1 MLEVLNQASKS
12 AVVVQMVLATIFFV
26 TEVFAGKGINYGLW
40 AIVASANM
48 TIYWIKYMKF
58 HHKQVLVM
66 AVLYTV
72 FVSLMSGCHIYN
84 LFVSSAIL

>member
-1 MLEVLNQASKS
+1 
-12 AVVVQMVLATIFFV
+12 
-26 TEVFAGKGINYGLW
+26 
-40 AIVASANM
+40 M